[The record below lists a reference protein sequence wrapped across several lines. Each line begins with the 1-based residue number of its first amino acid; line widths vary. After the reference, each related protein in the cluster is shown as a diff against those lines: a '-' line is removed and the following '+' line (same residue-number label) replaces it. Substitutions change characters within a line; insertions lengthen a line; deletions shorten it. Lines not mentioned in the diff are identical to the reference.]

1 MLSARHVWST
11 SPGRPGLTRPFKEV
25 ATVKKL
31 LVLGVAALGGFLVW
45 KKIQA
50 DKLEQDLWTEAT
62 QETAD
67 LR

>member
-1 MLSARHVWST
+1 M
-11 SPGRPGLTRPFKEV
+11 
-25 ATVKKL
+25 KKL
-31 LVLGVAALGGFLVW
+31 LVVGVAALGGFLAW